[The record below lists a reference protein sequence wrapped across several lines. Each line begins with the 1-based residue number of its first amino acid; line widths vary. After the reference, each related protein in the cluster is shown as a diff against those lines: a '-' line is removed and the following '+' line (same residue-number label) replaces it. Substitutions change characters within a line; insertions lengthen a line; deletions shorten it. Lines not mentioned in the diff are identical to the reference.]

1 MLFSMLR
8 SSPFRLVYDD
18 ASDAAA
24 AEAAATAEATATAAA
39 KAEAEATAKKGE
51 ITLTQEKLNSM
62 MAENRRTVSKQNET
76 LLGELNTLKEQAT
89 MTATERGDLEERL
102 EKLQEQSMTQEEI
115 VKRNSKKAQVAHAKE
130 LDKLTKERDTWQS
143 NYSAERINRSILD
156 AATAAKVEVN
166 EQIMDILGPKTY
178 LGEVLNEAGQPTGEY
193 EPLVKFVDVD
203 DDGNPTM
210 LTLKPEDALKR
221 MKELPERFGN
231 LFTNP
236 GTGGFGSTNG
246 AGSGSGRNVTV
257 DSLKDPAAYMKW
269 RKENP
274 GVDPTTL
281 VKGKN

>member
-1 MLFSMLR
+1 MLFSTFR

-18 ASDAAA
+18 PTAEETAAA
-24 AEAAATAEATATAAA
+24 AAVDEATA
-39 KAEAEATAKKGE
+39 KAEAEATEAKKGE

-62 MAENRRTVSKQNET
+62 MAENRRTVTKQNEK
-76 LLGELNTLKEQAT
+76 LLGELNVLKEQAT
-89 MTATERGDLEERL
+89 MTSQEREDLEGRL

-115 VKRNSKKAQVAHAKE
+115 VKRNSKKAQVTHAKE
-130 LDKLTKERDTWQS
+130 LEKLTKERDSWQN
-143 NYSAERINRSILD
+143 NYSTERINRAILD
-156 AATAAKVEVN
+156 AATVAKVEVP
-166 EQIMDILGPKTY
+166 EQILDILVPKTY
-178 LGEVLNEAGQPTGEY
+178 LGEVLNEAGQPTGDY

-203 DDGNPTM
+203 DDGKPTM

-246 AGSGSGRNVTV
+246 PGISGGRNVTV

-281 VKGKN
+281 MKG

>member
-1 MLFSMLR
+1 MLR